1 MNKIRVLI
9 VDDHTVVRGG
19 LRLFLMAFHDLELVG
34 EASTGQMAIELC
46 KLHKPD
52 IVIMDLIMPGLNGI
66 EATLQIRTMNPKTK
80 VIALTSFPNDQLVK
94 DAIKAGVSGYLLK
107 TVSPADLVSAIQSVA
122 QGKTAFSAEVEKVI
136 ADNDETI
143 LYHETLTQR
152 EWDVYHLLMH
162 GKSNAEISKKLVISV
177 ATVKY
182 HISNILSKLDVK
194 NRSEAIAYAVHH
206 HLME

>member
-19 LRLFLMAFHDLELVG
+19 LRLFLMAFSDLELVG

-52 IVIMDLIMPGLNGI
+52 VVIMDLIMPGLNGI
-66 EATLQIRTMNPKTK
+66 EATLQIRSMNPRTQ

-107 TVSPADLVSAIQSVA
+107 TVSPAELVDAIRKVA
-122 QGKTAFSAEVEKVI
+122 KGETVFSAEAEKVMTEV
-136 ADNDETI
+136 DETI
-143 LYHETLTQR
+143 LYHEMLTQR

-162 GKSNAEISKKLVISV
+162 GKSNAEISEELVISV

-206 HLME
+206 HLMD